1 MITTKFIVREDK
13 NNSLRLRITAGRQK
27 CELALGFNIDKPTLS
42 NILSP
47 APAKNNLHL
56 AQMLDVLQAKVD
68 SIRAEYVIKGV
79 EPTLAEFKERILT
92 EVINKPTKPKGCFVD
107 IFEEFADNHKE
118 STKELYYYSLRRI
131 EQFDKYIATRSIDEI
146 GIPWLTRFESW
157 LAQTNSK
164 NARNILLRNIRA
176 VFNYAL
182 DCEYTTNY
190 PFRRFKIR
198 PEATRKRAMTVE
210 QLRSLAVYPVEDY
223 QVFYRDMFVLMFCL
237 IGINVVDLYSLG
249 GIVDGRVEYRRAK
262 THRLYSI
269 KVEPEAQAII
279 DKYHGTKN
287 LLCIADRWT
296 THSQFGKQMN
306 KALKRM
312 GEMQRVGRGGKK
324 VFEPIVPGLTTYW
337 ARHTWAT
344 IAASLDIPKETIAH
358 ALGHGNDTVT
368 DIYIDFDKRKVD
380 EANRK
385 VLDFVFASNVK
396 RLPC

>member
-27 CELALGFNIDKPTLS
+27 CELALGFNIDKPTLA
-42 NILSP
+42 NILSS

-68 SIRAEYVIKGV
+68 SIRAEYVIKGI

-107 IFEEFADNHKE
+107 IFKEFADNHNE

-210 QLRSLAVYPVEDY
+210 QFRSLAVYPVEDY

-237 IGINVVDLYSLG
+237 IGINVVDLYSLDK
-249 GIVDGRVEYRRAK
+249 IVNGRAEYRRAK

-269 KVEPEAQAII
+269 KIEPEAQAII

-368 DIYIDFDKRKVD
+368 DIYIDFDKKKVD

-385 VLDFVFASNVK
+385 VLDFVFGK
-396 RLPC
+396 

>member
-13 NNSLRLRITAGRQK
+13 NNSLRIRITAGRQK
-27 CELALGFNIDKPTLS
+27 CELALGFNIDKPTLA
-42 NILSP
+42 NILSS

-68 SIRAEYVIKGV
+68 SIRAEYIIKGI
-79 EPTLAEFKERILT
+79 EPTLAEFKDRILT

-107 IFEEFADNHKE
+107 IFKEFADSHNE

-131 EQFDKYIATRSIDEI
+131 EQFDKYISTRSIDEI

-223 QVFYRDMFVLMFCL
+223 QEFYRDMFVLMFCL

-269 KVEPEAQAII
+269 KVEPEAQVII

-368 DIYIDFDKRKVD
+368 DIYIDFDKKKVD

-385 VLDFVFASNVK
+385 VLDFVFGK
-396 RLPC
+396 K

>member
-182 DCEYTTNY
+182 DCGYTTNY

-324 VFEPIVPGLTTYW
+324 VLEPIVTGLTTYW

-385 VLDFVFASNVK
+385 VLDYVFGK
-396 RLPC
+396 

>member
-1 MITTKFIVREDK
+1 MITTKFIIREDK

-79 EPTLAEFKERILT
+79 EPTLAELKERILT

-107 IFEEFADNHKE
+107 IFKEFADNHNE

-131 EQFDKYIATRSIDEI
+131 EQFDKYVSTRSIDEI

-249 GIVDGRVEYRRAK
+249 SIVDGRVEYRRAK

-344 IAASLDIPKETIAH
+344 IAASLDVPKETIAH

-385 VLDFVFASNVK
+385 VLDFVFGK
-396 RLPC
+396 K

>member
-1 MITTKFIVREDK
+1 MITTKFIVRSDK

-107 IFEEFADNHKE
+107 IFKEFADNHNE

-131 EQFDKYIATRSIDEI
+131 EQFDKYISTRSIDEI

-223 QVFYRDMFVLMFCL
+223 QEFYRDMFVLMFCL

-344 IAASLDIPKETIAH
+344 IAASLDVPKETIAH

-385 VLDFVFASNVK
+385 VLDFVFGK
-396 RLPC
+396 

>member
-1 MITTKFIVREDK
+1 MIRTKFIVREDK
-13 NNSLRLRITAGRQK
+13 NNSLRIRISENLK
-27 CELALGFNIDKPTLS
+27 KYEISLGFSMDKSTLD
-42 NILSP
+42 NVLSP
-47 APAKNNLHL
+47 NPDKKNIHWV
-56 AQMLDVLQAKVD
+56 QMLDTIQGKID
-68 SIRAEYVIKGV
+68 GIRCDYLVKGI

-92 EVINKPTKPKGCFVD
+92 EVVNKPTKVNNIFVE
-107 IFEEFADNHKE
+107 IFKEFADTHNKT
-118 STKELYYYSLRRI
+118 TKDMYYYTLHRI
-131 EQFDKYIATRSIDEI
+131 EQFDKYISSRSIDEI
-146 GIPWLTRFESW
+146 DIPWLTRFESW

-223 QVFYRDMFVLMFCL
+223 QEFYRDMFVLMFCL

-249 GIVDGRVEYRRAK
+249 SIVDGRVEYRRAK

-344 IAASLDIPKETIAH
+344 IAASLDVPKETIAH

-368 DIYIDFDKRKVD
+368 DIYIDFDKKKVD

-385 VLDFVFASNVK
+385 VLDFVFGK
-396 RLPC
+396 K

>member
-13 NNSLRLRITAGRQK
+13 NNSLRIRITSKRQK
-27 CELALGFNIDKPTLS
+27 CEVALGFSMDESTLKNS
-42 NILSP
+42 LSA
-47 APAKNNLHL
+47 APDRKNLHWVQL
-56 AQMLDVLQAKVD
+56 LEAIQGKIDG
-68 SIRAEYVIKGV
+68 IRCDYLIKGY

-107 IFEEFADNHKE
+107 IFKEFADTHNKT
-118 STKELYYYSLRRI
+118 TKGMYYYTLRRI
-131 EQFDKYIATRSIDEI
+131 EQFDESISTRSIKEI

-279 DKYHGTKN
+279 DKYRGTKN

-344 IAASLDIPKETIAH
+344 IAASLDVPKETIAH

-385 VLDFVFASNVK
+385 VLDFVFGK
-396 RLPC
+396 K

>member
-13 NNSLRLRITAGRQK
+13 NNSLRIRITAGRQK
-27 CELALGFNIDKPTLS
+27 CELALGFNVDKPTLA

-47 APAKNNLHL
+47 APAKNNFHL

-79 EPTLAEFKERILT
+79 EPTLAEFKERILA

-107 IFEEFADNHKE
+107 IFKEFADSHNE

-223 QVFYRDMFVLMFCL
+223 QEFYRDMFILMFCL

-249 GIVDGRVEYRRAK
+249 SIVDGRVEYRRAK

-312 GEMQRVGRGGKK
+312 GEMRRVGRGGKK
-324 VFEPIVPGLTTYW
+324 GFEPIVPGLTTYW

-385 VLDFVFASNVK
+385 VLDFVFGK
-396 RLPC
+396 K

>member
-42 NILSP
+42 NILSS

-68 SIRAEYVIKGV
+68 SIRAEYFIKGI

-107 IFEEFADNHKE
+107 IFKEFADNHNE

-131 EQFDKYIATRSIDEI
+131 EQFDNAISTRSIDEI

-249 GIVDGRVEYRRAK
+249 SIVDGRVEYRRAK

-344 IAASLDIPKETIAH
+344 IAASLDVPKETIAH

-368 DIYIDFDKRKVD
+368 DVYIDFDKRKVD

-385 VLDFVFASNVK
+385 VLDFVFGNNVK
-396 RLPC
+396 RLPG